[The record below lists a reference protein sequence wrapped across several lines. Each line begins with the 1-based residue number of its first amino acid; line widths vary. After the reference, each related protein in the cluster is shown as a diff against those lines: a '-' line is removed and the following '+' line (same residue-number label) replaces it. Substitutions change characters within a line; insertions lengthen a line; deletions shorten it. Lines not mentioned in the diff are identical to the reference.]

1 MIIFLINQTIY
12 NIIMQRLIRK
22 ILKEE
27 SLEKELMDILN
38 KETVFDAAHLV
49 GDIENLKLI
58 FKNNPEILDRINNQ
72 NGKVAIH
79 WFAFGKPT
87 VFLDFD
93 IVDIKYNK
101 WGTNKWGLVNIIY
114 NESKLTEEEN
124 VLFKTYIID
133 SFDEE
138 GSFEII
144 NFNSYDLNK
153 RRSNHFIELEQIN
166 GTPVKQIERWES
178 RIDKKDIELISSKLN
193 D

>member
-27 SLEKELMDILN
+27 SLKKELMDILN

-72 NGKVAIH
+72 NGEVAIH

>member
-72 NGKVAIH
+72 NGEVAIH

>member
-1 MIIFLINQTIY
+1 MKQ
-12 NIIMQRLIRK
+12 LIRN

-27 SLEKELMDILN
+27 SLKKQLMDLIN
-38 KETVFDAAHLV
+38 KETVFGAARLV
-49 GDIENLKLI
+49 GDIENLKII

-87 VFLDFD
+87 VFLNFD

-101 WGTNKWGLVNIIY
+101 WGTNFWGLVNIIY
-114 NESKLTEEEN
+114 DESKLTEEEN
-124 VLFKTYIID
+124 ILFKTYIID

-144 NFNSYDLNK
+144 DFNSYDLNK
-153 RRSNHFIELEQIN
+153 RRSNHYIELEKIN
-166 GTPVKQIERWES
+166 GTPVKQIESWES
-178 RIDKKDIELISSKLN
+178 RIDKKDIELISNKLN

>member
-1 MIIFLINQTIY
+1 MKDI
-12 NIIMQRLIRK
+12 IRK

-72 NGKVAIH
+72 NGEVAIH